1 VGGDYILGP
10 DDELN
15 VYTWGRVNQT
25 LHLKVDRAGIVMVPE
40 IGPVQVSGL
49 TFSQAKKLIEGRMG
63 QITGVEVD
71 VTMGQVRTIQVF
83 VIGKVTQPGLYSVSA
98 LSHVSNALVAAGGV
112 SKMGSLRNIEVRRD
126 NRVIATLDLYDLLLR
141 GDTIG
146 DVRLSARDVI
156 FVPVIG
162 PVAGVAGDVKSPAI
176 YEMKGSETLG
186 NLLRMAGGVTA
197 FGYAERLQL
206 ERVNNHQKRV
216 ALDINLNQR
225 AAGKF
230 PVSDGDLVKVFTV
243 LPNER
248 NIVRVKGNVN
258 QPGSYEWHPGMRVID
273 LVRAAQGPAD
283 HTFFDYALLQRR
295 EGDERRMKPTPLNLG
310 EAL

>member
-1 VGGDYILGP
+1 MNSSDAGAMAQALGLSPGQAAQFSDCLARGGVGLSGSMNGPNGQPGTSALGQRQFPPRRFENSSIETRFHDLDHPYRLYDTPTTKSLEQFGYDLFESQVSTFAPFGSAPVGGDYILGP

-112 SKMGSLRNIEVRRD
+112 SKMGSLR
-126 NRVIATLDLYDLLLR
+126 R
-141 GDTIG
+141 G
-146 DVRLSARDVI
+146 
-156 FVPVIG
+156 
-162 PVAGVAGDVKSPAI
+162 
-176 YEMKGSETLG
+176 
-186 NLLRMAGGVTA
+186 
-197 FGYAERLQL
+197 
-206 ERVNNHQKRV
+206 
-216 ALDINLNQR
+216 
-225 AAGKF
+225 
-230 PVSDGDLVKVFTV
+230 
-243 LPNER
+243 
-248 NIVRVKGNVN
+248 
-258 QPGSYEWHPGMRVID
+258 
-273 LVRAAQGPAD
+273 AQGQSNHRNPRPVRPA
-283 HTFFDYALLQRR
+283 AARR
-295 EGDERRMKPTPLNLG
+295 YHR
-310 EAL
+310 